1 GKDGKGVN
9 IKGSFPSA
17 SNLPATGTQGDAYLV
32 NGQLYV
38 WTGSKWENVG
48 NIQGPKGDKGEKGD
62 VGATGPQ
69 GMQGVQGIKGDKG
82 DKGDVGA
89 TGPQGIQGIQG
100 LKGDNGA
107 IGSQGIQGV
116 KGDKGDIGPQ
126 GPQGIQGIK
135 GDKGDKGDVGATGPQ
150 GIQGIQGLK
159 GDKGATGSQGIQGVK
174 GDKGDI
180 GPQGPQGIK
189 GDKGDKGDVGA
200 TGPKGDKGD
209 SFANGTA
216 INQML
221 VWNGTAWVAVAPPT
235 TASQVLTF
243 NNGKIGWETSMNMLP
258 LVRTFECSTFYRED
272 YFVFVLK
279 YEIIHFGG
287 SDVTEYGFSRFYAN
301 GSYMTKR
308 SHTDNIKVGVFFDTI
323 YTSLHDASVIV
334 GQEVYLYYKAFA
346 TNSYGTGYG
355 NMIKARVELALA
367 EFNPLSIIDI
377 TSNSV
382 NVKASINTTG
392 GMWKGEKGFCW
403 STSPN
408 PTINNDFKKN
418 TDTFLIAPFTDV
430 ITGLEANTTYY
441 IRAYATNLMGTSYSN
456 ELSFKTN
463 PLDITNKPY
472 LNHELSYGSI
482 SYNGYIYPTIKIGNQ
497 TWMAENLRTEH
508 YNDGTVIPY
517 LRDSAAWVNTVNGA
531 YSFYNNRPNLEALYG
546 KLYNWYAV
554 NTGKLCPK
562 GWHIPTKEEWTSLI
576 TYLSGDDNPGGKMK
590 STGNKTDGT
599 GLWSSPNTGAT
610 NESGFSGLPGGARYY
625 GDYAY
630 IGNSGFW
637 WSSTVYSTSV
647 FYWPLIYDDNFYEP
661 QAIEKK
667 VTGMSCRCL
676 KD

>member
-1 GKDGKGVN
+1 
-9 IKGSFPSA
+9 
-17 SNLPATGTQGDAYLV
+17 
-32 NGQLYV
+32 V

-62 VGATGPQ
+62 VGANGQQ
-69 GMQGVQGIKGDKG
+69 GIQGIKGDKG

-107 IGSQGIQGV
+107 I
-116 KGDKGDIGPQ
+116 
-126 GPQGIQGIK
+126 
-135 GDKGDKGDVGATGPQ
+135 
-150 GIQGIQGLK
+150 
-159 GDKGATGSQGIQGVK
+159 GSQGIQGVK